1 MRLPESLAPLRDRRF
16 AWYYGARFTSMAGSS
31 MAPVALTF
39 AVLDLDDNASALAQ
53 VLAARMI
60 PMIVLV
66 LVGGVISDRFSRTM
80 VMQLSHGLTALTQ
93 GAAAVLIITGR
104 AELWMIIVL
113 EALNGAVSAFTMPA
127 MMGVVPQIVDR
138 AYLRQA
144 NALLSFSR
152 SGLMVVGPSI
162 AALLVVTVGPGW
174 ALAADAIT
182 YVLAIPLLLRVH
194 LPGRES
200 TDGAEPSSVIHEL
213 RDGWSEFVGRTW
225 LWLVVVIFGITNAIQ
240 AGAWGVLG
248 PVIAKATPGIGER
261 GWGLTLSAQAVGV
274 LLMTVLMLKLSF
286 RHPLRA
292 GMLSVSAFSI
302 PMLLLGLRPELW
314 PLMAASFVAGLG
326 VEVFGVGW
334 STALHEHI
342 PEEILSRVSSYDMLG
357 SFVAIPVGMLLY
369 GWLVTVFDAESIL
382 LVSFAVYVT
391 LAVGSLLSGSIR
403 NLESAVHGAGR
414 SDDPTDAAAEATAA
428 VR

>member
-1 MRLPESLAPLRDRRF
+1 MRLPESLAPLRDKRF

-39 AVLDLDDNASALAQ
+39 AVLHLADNASALAQ

-60 PMIVLV
+60 PMIILV
-66 LVGGVISDRFSRTM
+66 LLGGVISDRFSRTT

-93 GAAAVLIITGR
+93 GAAAFLIITGR
-104 AELWMIIVL
+104 AEIWMIIVI

-152 SGLMVVGPSI
+152 SGLFVVGPSI
-162 AALLVVTVGPGW
+162 AALLVVTVGAGW
-174 ALAADAIT
+174 ALAVDAFT
-182 YVLAIPLLLRVH
+182 YLLAILLLMRVR
-194 LPGRES
+194 LPRREGNGR
-200 TDGAEPSSVIHEL
+200 AERSSVIHEL
-213 RDGWSEFVGRTW
+213 RDGWSEFAGRTW
-225 LWLVVVIFGITNAIQ
+225 LWLVVVIFGIANAIQ
-240 AGAWGVLG
+240 AGAWYVLG
-248 PVIAKATPGIGER
+248 PVIAKSTPGVGER
-261 GWGLTLSAQAVGV
+261 GWGLILSAGAVGV
-274 LLMTVLMLKLSF
+274 LIMTVLMLKLSF

-292 GMLSVSAFSI
+292 GMLSVATFGL
-302 PMLLLGLRPELW
+302 PMLLLGLRPQLW

-334 STALHEHI
+334 STVLHEHI
-342 PEEILSRVSSYDMLG
+342 PEDILSRVSSYDMLG

-369 GWLVTVFDAESIL
+369 GWLVTVFDAGSV
-382 LVSFAVYVT
+382 LVVSSVVYVA
-391 LAVGSLLSGSIR
+391 LAVGSLLSASIR
-403 NLESAVHGAGR
+403 NLQSLAQGPAPDGPTGAIHGARDAGR
-414 SDDPTDAAAEATAA
+414 
-428 VR
+428 

>member
-1 MRLPESLAPLRDRRF
+1 VRLPEPLAPLRDKRF

-39 AVLDLDDNASALAQ
+39 AVLHLADNASALAQ

-60 PMIVLV
+60 PMIILV
-66 LVGGVISDRFSRTM
+66 LLGGVISDRFSRTT

-93 GAAAVLIITGR
+93 GAAAFLIITGR
-104 AELWMIIVL
+104 AEIWMIIVI

-152 SGLMVVGPSI
+152 SGLFVVGPSI
-162 AALLVVTVGPGW
+162 AALLVVTVGAGW
-174 ALAADAIT
+174 ALAVDAFT
-182 YVLAIPLLLRVH
+182 YLLAILLLMRVH
-194 LPGRES
+194 LPERVGN
-200 TDGAEPSSVIHEL
+200 DGAERSSVIHEL
-213 RDGWSEFVGRTW
+213 RDGWSEFAGRTW
-225 LWLVVVIFGITNAIQ
+225 LWLVVVIFGVTNAIQ
-240 AGAWGVLG
+240 AGAWYVLG
-248 PVIAKATPGIGER
+248 PVIAKATPGVGER
-261 GWGLTLSAQAVGV
+261 GWGLILSAEAVGV

-292 GMLSVSAFSI
+292 GMLSVATFGL
-302 PMLLLGLRPELW
+302 PLLLLGLRPQLW
-314 PLMAASFVAGLG
+314 PLMAVSFVAGLG

-342 PEEILSRVSSYDMLG
+342 PEDILSRVSSYDMLG

-369 GWLVTVFDAESIL
+369 GWLVTVFDAGSVL
-382 LVSFAVYVT
+382 LASSVLYVT
-391 LAVGSLLSGSIR
+391 LAVGSLLSASIR
-403 NLESAVHGAGR
+403 NLQSLAQGPAREDGPTGAAQEARDAGR
-414 SDDPTDAAAEATAA
+414 
-428 VR
+428 

>member
-1 MRLPESLAPLRDRRF
+1 MKLPEALAPLRDKRF

-39 AVLDLDDNASALAQ
+39 AVLHLQDKASALAQ

-66 LVGGVISDRFSRTM
+66 LVGGVISDRFSRTT
-80 VMQLSHGLTALTQ
+80 VMQLSHGLTAMTQ

-152 SGLMVVGPSI
+152 SGLFVVGPSI
-162 AALLVVTVGPGW
+162 AALLVVTVGAGW
-174 ALAADAIT
+174 ALAVDAFT
-182 YVLAIPLLLRVH
+182 YLLAILLLMRVH
-194 LPGRES
+194 LPERVGN
-200 TDGAEPSSVIHEL
+200 DGAERSSVIHEL
-213 RDGWSEFVGRTW
+213 RDGWSEFAGRTW
-225 LWLVVVIFGITNAIQ
+225 LWLVVVIFGVTNAIQ
-240 AGAWGVLG
+240 AGAWYVLG
-248 PVIAKATPGIGER
+248 PVIAKATPGVGER
-261 GWGLTLSAQAVGV
+261 GWGLILSAEAVGV
-274 LLMTVLMLKLSF
+274 LIMTVLMLKLSF

-292 GMLSVSAFSI
+292 GMLSVATFGL
-302 PMLLLGLRPELW
+302 PLLLLGLRPQLW

-326 VEVFGVGW
+326 MEVFGVGW

-342 PEEILSRVSSYDMLG
+342 PEDILSRVSSYDMLG

-369 GWLVTVFDAESIL
+369 GWLVTVFDAGSVL
-382 LVSFAVYVT
+382 LVSSVLYVT
-391 LAVGSLLSGSIR
+391 LAVGSLLSASIR
-403 NLESAVHGAGR
+403 NLQSLAQGPAREDG
-414 SDDPTDAAAEATAA
+414 PTDAIHGARDAG
-428 VR
+428 R

>member
-1 MRLPESLAPLRDRRF
+1 MRLPEPLAPLRDKRF
-16 AWYYGARFTSMAGSS
+16 AWYYGARFTSLAGSS

-39 AVLDLDDNASALAQ
+39 AVLHLEDSASALAQ
-53 VLAARMI
+53 VLAARLI

-66 LVGGVISDRFSRTM
+66 LVGGVISDRFSRTT
-80 VMQLSHGLTALTQ
+80 VIQLSHFFTAITQ
-93 GAAAVLIITGR
+93 GAAAMLIITGR

-152 SGLMVVGPSI
+152 SGLFVVGPSI
-162 AALLVVTVGPGW
+162 AALLVVTVGAGW

-182 YVLAIPLLLRVH
+182 YLLAIVLLTQVR
-194 LPGRES
+194 LPKRES
-200 TDGAEPSSVIHEL
+200 DGGVERTTMIHEL

-225 LWLVVVIFGITNAIQ
+225 LWLVVVVFGITNAIQ
-240 AGAWGVLG
+240 AGAWFVLG

-261 GWGLTLSAQAVGV
+261 GWGLILSAEAVGV
-274 LLMTVLMLKLSF
+274 LLMTLLMLKLSF

-292 GMLSVSAFSI
+292 GMLSVSAFGI
-302 PMLLLGLRPELW
+302 PMLLLGLRPGLW
-314 PLMAASFVAGLG
+314 PLLVASFVAGLG

-342 PEEILSRVSSYDMLG
+342 PEEILSRVSSYDVLG

-369 GWLVTVFDAESIL
+369 GWLVTVFDAGPVL
-382 LVSFAVYVT
+382 LASFVVYVT
-391 LAVGSLLSGSIR
+391 LSAGSLLSGSIR
-403 NLESAVHGAGR
+403 NLESVGHRTGRGGPPTGASPKASLAGR
-414 SDDPTDAAAEATAA
+414 
-428 VR
+428 

>member
-1 MRLPESLAPLRDRRF
+1 MKLPEALAPLRDRRF

-39 AVLDLDDNASALAQ
+39 AVLHLQDKASALAQ

-66 LVGGVISDRFSRTM
+66 LVGGVISDRFSRTT
-80 VMQLSHGLTALTQ
+80 VMQLSHGLTAMTQ

-152 SGLMVVGPSI
+152 SGLFVVGPSI
-162 AALLVVTVGPGW
+162 AALLVVTVGAGW
-174 ALAADAIT
+174 ALAVDAFT
-182 YVLAIPLLLRVH
+182 YLLAILLLMRVH
-194 LPGRES
+194 LPERVGN
-200 TDGAEPSSVIHEL
+200 DGAERSSVIHEL
-213 RDGWSEFVGRTW
+213 RDGWSEFAGRTW
-225 LWLVVVIFGITNAIQ
+225 LWLVVVIFGVTNAIQ
-240 AGAWGVLG
+240 AGAWYVLG
-248 PVIAKATPGIGER
+248 PVIAKATPGVGER
-261 GWGLTLSAQAVGV
+261 GWGLILSAEAVGV
-274 LLMTVLMLKLSF
+274 LIMTVLMLKLSF

-292 GMLSVSAFSI
+292 GMLSVSAFGI
-302 PMLLLGLRPELW
+302 PMLLLGLRPGLW
-314 PLMAASFVAGLG
+314 PLMVASFVAGLG

-369 GWLVTVFDAESIL
+369 GWLVTVFDAGSVL
-382 LVSFAVYVT
+382 LVSFAVYVA

-403 NLESAVHGAGR
+403 NLQSLAHHAGR
-414 SDDPTDAAAEATAA
+414 EDPPTGATPEATVAG
-428 VR
+428 R

>member
-1 MRLPESLAPLRDRRF
+1 
-16 AWYYGARFTSMAGSS
+16 
-31 MAPVALTF
+31 MAPIALTF
-39 AVLDLDDNASALAQ
+39 AVLHLADNASALAQ

-66 LVGGVISDRFSRTM
+66 LVGGVISDRFSRTK
-80 VMQLSHGLTALTQ
+80 VMQVSHALAAITQ
-93 GAAAVLIITGR
+93 GAAAMLIITGR

-152 SGLMVVGPSI
+152 SGLAVVGPSV
-162 AALLVVTVGPGW
+162 AALLVITVGAGW
-174 ALAADAIT
+174 ALAADAIS
-182 YVLAIPLLLRVH
+182 YVLALLLLLKVR
-194 LPGRES
+194 LPSRETGEGTERTS
-200 TDGAEPSSVIHEL
+200 MIHEL
-213 RDGWSEFVGRTW
+213 RDGWSEFAGRTW
-225 LWLVVVIFGITNAIQ
+225 LWLVVVIFGITNAIH
-240 AGAWGVLG
+240 AGAWAVLG
-248 PVIAKATPGIGER
+248 PVIAKATPGLGER
-261 GWGLTLSAQAVGV
+261 GWGLILSAEAVGV

-292 GMLSVSAFSI
+292 GMLASACFGI

-357 SFVAIPVGMLLY
+357 SFVAIPVGMLVY
-369 GWLVTVFDAESIL
+369 GWLATVFDARSL
-382 LVSFAVYVT
+382 LTVSFAVYVT
-391 LAVGSLLSGSIR
+391 LALGSLMSGSIR
-403 NLESAVHGAGR
+403 NLESAVRGARPLGN
-414 SDDPTDAAAEATAA
+414 PLGATAEDEA
-428 VR
+428 VPR

>member
-1 MRLPESLAPLRDRRF
+1 MRLPESLAPLRDKRF
-16 AWYYGARFTSMAGSS
+16 AWYYGARFTSLAGSS

-39 AVLDLDDNASALAQ
+39 AVLHLEDSASALAQ

-66 LVGGVISDRFSRTM
+66 LVGGVISDRFSRTT
-80 VMQLSHGLTALTQ
+80 VIQLSHFFTAITQ
-93 GAAAVLIITGR
+93 GAAAMLIITGR

-152 SGLMVVGPSI
+152 SGLFVVGPSV
-162 AALLVVTVGPGW
+162 AALLVVTVGAGW

-182 YVLAIPLLLRVH
+182 YVLAIFLLLRVR
-194 LPGRES
+194 LPARETS
-200 TDGAEPSSVIHEL
+200 AGAQRTSMIHEL
-213 RDGWSEFVGRTW
+213 RDGWSEFTGRTW
-225 LWLVVVIFGITNAIQ
+225 LWLVVVIFGVTNAIH
-240 AGAWGVLG
+240 AGAWVVLG
-248 PVIAKATPGIGER
+248 PVIATRTSGLGET
-261 GWGLTLSAQAVGV
+261 GWGLILSAEAVGV

-286 RHPLRA
+286 RFPLRA
-292 GMLSVSAFSI
+292 GMLASACFGL
-302 PMLLLGLRPELW
+302 PLLLLGLGADLW
-314 PLMAASFVAGLG
+314 LLVAASFVAGVG
-326 VEVFGVGW
+326 VEVFSVGW

-342 PEEILSRVSSYDMLG
+342 PEEVLSRVSSYDMLG
-357 SFVAIPVGMLLY
+357 SFVAMPVGMLLY
-369 GWLVTVFDAESIL
+369 GWLVTAFDPRSVL

-391 LAVGSLLSGSIR
+391 LALGSLLSGSIR
-403 NLESAVHGAGR
+403 HLESAVHGAAGEG
-414 SDDPTDAAAEATAA
+414 DPTGASSKSA
-428 VR
+428 VPGR

>member
-1 MRLPESLAPLRDRRF
+1 MRLPESLAPLRDKRF

-39 AVLDLDDNASALAQ
+39 AVLHLADNASALAQ

-60 PMIVLV
+60 PMIILV
-66 LVGGVISDRFSRTM
+66 LLGGVISDRFSRTT

-93 GAAAVLIITGR
+93 GAAAFLIITGR
-104 AELWMIIVL
+104 AEIWMIIVI

-152 SGLMVVGPSI
+152 SGLFVVGPSI
-162 AALLVVTVGPGW
+162 AALLVVTVGAGW
-174 ALAADAIT
+174 ALAVDAFT
-182 YVLAIPLLLRVH
+182 YLLAILLLMRVH
-194 LPGRES
+194 LPERVGN
-200 TDGAEPSSVIHEL
+200 DGAERSSVIHEL
-213 RDGWSEFVGRTW
+213 RDGWSEFAGRTW
-225 LWLVVVIFGITNAIQ
+225 LWLVVVIFGVTNAIQ
-240 AGAWGVLG
+240 AGAWYVLG
-248 PVIAKATPGIGER
+248 PVIAKATPGVGER
-261 GWGLTLSAQAVGV
+261 GWGLILSAEAVGV
-274 LLMTVLMLKLSF
+274 LIMTVLMLKLSF

-292 GMLSVSAFSI
+292 GMLSVATFGL
-302 PMLLLGLRPELW
+302 PLLLLGLRPQLW
-314 PLMAASFVAGLG
+314 PLMAVSFVAGLG

-342 PEEILSRVSSYDMLG
+342 PEDILSRVSSYDMLG

-369 GWLVTVFDAESIL
+369 GWLVTVFDAGSVL
-382 LVSFAVYVT
+382 LVSSVLYVT
-391 LAVGSLLSGSIR
+391 LAVGSLLSASIR
-403 NLESAVHGAGR
+403 NLQSLAQGPAREDG
-414 SDDPTDAAAEATAA
+414 PTDAIHGARDAG
-428 VR
+428 R

>member
-1 MRLPESLAPLRDRRF
+1 MRLPEPLAPLRDRRF
-16 AWYYGARFTSMAGSS
+16 AWYYGARFTSIAGSS

-39 AVLDLDDNASALAQ
+39 AVLHLEDNASALAQ

-60 PMIVLV
+60 PMLILV
-66 LVGGVISDRFSRTM
+66 LVGGVISDRFSRTA

-93 GAAAVLIITGR
+93 GAAATLIITGR

-152 SGLMVVGPSI
+152 SGLFVVGPSI
-162 AALLVVTVGPGW
+162 AALLVVTVGAGW

-182 YVLAIPLLLRVH
+182 YLLAIVLLTQVR
-194 LPGRES
+194 LPKRES
-200 TDGAEPSSVIHEL
+200 DGGVERTTMIHEL

-225 LWLVVVIFGITNAIQ
+225 LWLVVVVAGFTNAIQ
-240 AGAWGVLG
+240 GGAWFVLG

-261 GWGLTLSAQAVGV
+261 GWGLILSAQAVGV

-292 GMLSVSAFSI
+292 GMLSVSAFAI
-302 PMLLLGLRPELW
+302 PMLLLGLRPGLW
-314 PLMAASFVAGLG
+314 PLMVASFVAGLG

-342 PEEILSRVSSYDMLG
+342 PEEILSRVSSYDLLG

-369 GWLVTVFDAESIL
+369 GWLVTVFDVRSVL
-382 LVSFAVYVT
+382 LVSFMAYVT
-391 LAVGSLLSGSIR
+391 LALGSLMSSSIR
-403 NLESAVHGAGR
+403 NLQSLAHTSGREDPPTGAAPEATLAGR
-414 SDDPTDAAAEATAA
+414 
-428 VR
+428 